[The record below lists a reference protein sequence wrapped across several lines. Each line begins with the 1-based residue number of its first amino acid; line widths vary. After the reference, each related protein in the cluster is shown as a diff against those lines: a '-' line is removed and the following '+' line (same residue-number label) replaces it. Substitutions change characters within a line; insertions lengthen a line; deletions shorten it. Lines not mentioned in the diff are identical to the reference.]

1 MPQKITTICGLKTGN
16 PHQLDHRQVCY
27 DLVQSELADTHE
39 TRSMLSF
46 VEIESDT
53 T

>member
-1 MPQKITTICGLKTGN
+1 MPQKITTICGLETGN

-27 DLVQSELADTHE
+27 DLVKSELADTHE